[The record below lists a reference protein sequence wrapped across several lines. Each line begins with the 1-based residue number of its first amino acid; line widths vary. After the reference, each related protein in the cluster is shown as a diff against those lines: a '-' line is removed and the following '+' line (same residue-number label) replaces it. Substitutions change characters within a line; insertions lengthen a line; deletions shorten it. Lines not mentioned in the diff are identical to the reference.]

1 MFKLFIPA
9 LAALSLATTAQ
20 AEKLDRVSVTVP
32 YADLDLT
39 TDAGAATLH
48 GRIDAAVKEVCER
61 PSIRELK
68 AIADWQKCRSDAAQS
83 AADKIAEA
91 HVPVQYVADSR

>member
-9 LAALSLATTAQ
+9 LAAFSLATTAH

-39 TDAGAATLH
+39 TEAGAAILQ
-48 GRIDAAVKEVCER
+48 ER
-61 PSIRELK
+61 VE
-68 AIADWQKCRSDAAQS
+68 A
-83 AADKIAEA
+83 AADKACSRAWIFESKSSPARLKCRADALQGAAKQIAEA
-91 HVPVQYVADSR
+91 KLPVRFVADSR